1 MMNLDWRD
9 GGVVLLCADCATEW
23 HVDQAEPFMVQLR
36 VIVLNHACV
45 ARRAAADVSLV
56 QPARV
61 NHLRLVDQ

>member
-9 GGVVLLCADCATEW
+9 EGVVLLCADCTTEW
-23 HVDQAEPFMVQLR
+23 RVDQAEPFMAQLR

-45 ARRAAADVSLV
+45 ARPAAADVRSV
-56 QPARV
+56 QPVRV

>member
-45 ARRAAADVSLV
+45 PRPAAADVALV